1 MRRKNVENQTYAINE
16 AEGTVTINTYSNSG
30 SAVIFE
36 LSYNEDK
43 TILTFVRDINFYYP
57 ITGAELTLQ

>member
-1 MRRKNVENQTYAINE
+1 M
-16 AEGTVTINTYSNSG
+16 TINTYSNSG

-43 TILTFVRDINFYYP
+43 TILTFVGNINFYYP
-57 ITGAELTLQ
+57 TTGAELTLQ